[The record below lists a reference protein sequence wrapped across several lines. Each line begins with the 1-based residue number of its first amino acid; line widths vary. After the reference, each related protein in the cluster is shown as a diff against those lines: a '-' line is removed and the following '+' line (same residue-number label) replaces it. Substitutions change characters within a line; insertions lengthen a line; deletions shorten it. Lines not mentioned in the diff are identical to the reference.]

1 MNKLKTYIF
10 LLFPLFLLTWTS
22 CEKLEIPEKEHT
34 SQQEKK
40 EEQANQEEEKEAET
54 PPQEEQESTG
64 ENENTD
70 PTSPGSPENPQDEEM
85 DPDLEELIYDVMTRG
100 ISEETA
106 YTVYDFKVNI
116 PIVLEKG
123 TEGAIGWKDAYVQ
136 GYIVG
141 YVKKGASSMNKTI
154 FSAGDTDTNVVIADS
169 PDENDYNQCIAIDLT
184 TSSNKAKVTRQELS
198 LKNHP
203 ENLGRK
209 VIIFGNIEPCKGV
222 LGIVDARS
230 CTFIV
235 EEPKN

>member
-10 LLFPLFLLTWTS
+10 LLFTLFLLTWTS

-40 EEQANQEEEKEAET
+40 DGQGNQQEEKEEQEAET
-54 PPQEEQESTG
+54 PPQEEQEPTEG
-64 ENENTD
+64 NEDTN
-70 PTSPGSPENPQDEEM
+70 PTPPGSPDEEM

-123 TEGAIGWKDAYVQ
+123 TEGAIGWKDAYVK

-141 YVKKGASSMNKTI
+141 YVKKGAASMNKTI
-154 FSAGDTDTNVVIADS
+154 FGVGDTDTNVVIADS
-169 PDENDYNQCIAIDLT
+169 PDETDYNQCIAIDLT
-184 TSSNKAKVTRQELS
+184 TSSNKAKATRQALN

-203 ENLGRK
+203 ENLGKK

-222 LGIVDARS
+222 LGMVNARA
-230 CTFIV
+230 CTFMDN
-235 EEPKN
+235 PLN